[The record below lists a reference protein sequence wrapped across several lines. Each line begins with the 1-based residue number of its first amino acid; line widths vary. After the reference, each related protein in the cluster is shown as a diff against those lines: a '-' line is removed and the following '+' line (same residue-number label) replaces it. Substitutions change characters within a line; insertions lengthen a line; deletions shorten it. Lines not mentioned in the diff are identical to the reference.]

1 MGVNRVAF
9 AFLTLYLCID
19 KTMKRAHQSQK
30 NNSLSNLFII

>member
-9 AFLTLYLCID
+9 AFLALYLCID

-30 NNSLSNLFII
+30 KQLFI